1 MEQLVDS
8 NNVEDFNYSSSG
20 LAANITAE
28 LILPES
34 GEQLSHGDEG
44 FGRDGDCVKVTYASA
59 CVKLGCGDLDHH
71 VNLSRTDICKLL
83 RYEMNLSRNEL
94 NKNGRR
100 VLNTENLTQKID
112 EALGLSGTMMQPIEV
127 NDGDTLS
134 SEMST
139 PIGKI

>member
-8 NNVEDFNYSSSG
+8 NNVEDFNYSFSG

-44 FGRDGDCVKVTYASA
+44 FGGDGDCVKVTYASA

-71 VNLSRTDICKLL
+71 VNLSRADICIG
-83 RYEMNLSRNEL
+83 RNTFLINFYCAKRKPTKE
-94 NKNGRR
+94 K
-100 VLNTENLTQKID
+100 
-112 EALGLSGTMMQPIEV
+112 SY
-127 NDGDTLS
+127 
-134 SEMST
+134 SESKSKSAE
-139 PIGKI
+139 PKFKSESESKFKS